1 MILTVFR
8 SRLNEDAL
16 EEYYELVPKIVAVAE
31 TMPGF
36 RSRKSFVAEDGERLS
51 LVEFDDE
58 ESHRNWA
65 RNAEHIAAKEKGRE
79 KFYSEYVVQICN
91 VVRESHFKVE

>member
-8 SRLNEDAL
+8 SRLNEAAYD
-16 EEYYELVPKIVAVAE
+16 EYQEVVARIVALAE

-58 ESHRNWA
+58 LSQRNWA
-65 RNAEHIAAKEKGRE
+65 RNAEHSAAQQMGRE
-79 KFYSEYVVQICN
+79 RFYSEYAVQVCN
-91 VVRESHFKVE
+91 VLRESRFSAE

>member
-8 SRLNEDAL
+8 SRLNEAAL
-16 EEYYELVPKIVAVAE
+16 DEYYELVPKITAVAE

-36 RSRKSFVAEDGERLS
+36 RSRKSFIAEDGERLS

-58 ESHRNWA
+58 ESHKNWA
-65 RNAEHIAAKEKGRE
+65 RNAEHIAAKERGRE
-79 KFYSEYVVQICN
+79 AFYSEYVVQICH
-91 VVRESHFKVE
+91 VVRESHFKAQ